1 MPVPPSEYRNQL
13 DNLEK
18 TQKVVIQNYKNTL
31 IDYKAS
37 PTNENK
43 ALYYKY
49 ENQLKTDIFSKL
61 FILENKINKSISQN
75 NDLINTNDQIINE
88 TEIKYNDKQK
98 SLENK
103 RGTDLAAKPF
113 KVQKKIEMIEEY
125 LYLSYYSIAIFAGIF
140 FLYKH

>member
-1 MPVPPSEYRNQL
+1 MPVPPSEYRNYL

-75 NDLINTNDQIINE
+75 NDLINTNDQVINE

-125 LYLSYYSIAIFAGIF
+125 LYLSYYSIAILAGVF

>member
-1 MPVPPSEYRNQL
+1 MPVPPSEYRNYL

-75 NDLINTNDQIINE
+75 KHVHTPHSPHSQCHKPSTNQE
-88 TEIKYNDKQK
+88 RERTRAAHTQQTTEICIVH
-98 SLENK
+98 
-103 RGTDLAAKPF
+103 AHAHAH
-113 KVQKKIEMIEEY
+113 V
-125 LYLSYYSIAIFAGIF
+125 
-140 FLYKH
+140 

>member
-37 PTNENK
+37 PTAENK

-75 NDLINTNDQIINE
+75 NDSINTNDQVINE
-88 TEIKYNDKQK
+88 TEIKYNNKQK